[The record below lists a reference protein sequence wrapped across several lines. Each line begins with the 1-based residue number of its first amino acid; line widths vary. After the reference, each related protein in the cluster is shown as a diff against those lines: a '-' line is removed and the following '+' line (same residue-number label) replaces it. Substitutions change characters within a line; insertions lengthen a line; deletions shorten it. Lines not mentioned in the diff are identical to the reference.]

1 MIEVYTDG
9 AYSSSRNQGGLGIVF
24 IKDNKII
31 AKFSK
36 TYKNTTNNRMELM
49 AVIIALQSIKD
60 ENEIIIYSDSMYVI
74 GTATQ
79 GWKRKKNLDL
89 WEKYD
94 AVIDLFKT
102 VTFKHVKGHSTN
114 MFNNLCDEMA
124 VAASQA
130 YAGLD

>member
-24 IKDNKII
+24 IKDNKVI
-31 AKFSK
+31 AKFYK

-49 AVIIALQSIKD
+49 AIIIALQSIKD
-60 ENEIIIYSDSMYVI
+60 ENEITIYSDSMYVI

-94 AVIDLFKT
+94 AVIDSFKA

>member
-24 IKDNKII
+24 IKDNKVI

-36 TYKNTTNNRMELM
+36 TYKHTTNNRMELM

-60 ENEIIIYSDSMYVI
+60 ENEITIYSDSMYVI

-94 AVIDLFKT
+94 AVIDSFKT
-102 VTFKHVKGHSTN
+102 VTFKHVKGHSTS

>member
-24 IKDNKII
+24 IKDNKVI

-60 ENEIIIYSDSMYVI
+60 ENEITIYSDSMYVI

-94 AVIDLFKT
+94 AVIDSFKT

-114 MFNNLCDEMA
+114 IFNNLCDEMA

>member
-24 IKDNKII
+24 IKDNKVI

-60 ENEIIIYSDSMYVI
+60 ENEITIYSDSMYVI

-94 AVIDLFKT
+94 AVIDTFKT

-114 MFNNLCDEMA
+114 VFNNLCDEMA

>member
-9 AYSSSRNQGGLGIVF
+9 AYSNSRNQGGLGIVF
-24 IKDNKII
+24 IKNNKII

-60 ENEIIIYSDSMYVI
+60 ENEITIYSDSMYVI

-102 VTFKHVKGHSTN
+102 VTFKHVKGHSAN
-114 MFNNLCDEMA
+114 VFNNLCDEMA

>member
-9 AYSSSRNQGGLGIVF
+9 AYSSSRNQGGLGIIF
-24 IKDNKII
+24 IKDNKVI

-60 ENEIIIYSDSMYVI
+60 ENEITIYSDSMYVI

-94 AVIDLFKT
+94 AVIDSFKT

-124 VAASQA
+124 VSASQA

>member
-24 IKDNKII
+24 IKDNKVI

-60 ENEIIIYSDSMYVI
+60 ENEITIYSDSMYVI

-94 AVIDLFKT
+94 AVIDSFKT

-114 MFNNLCDEMA
+114 VFNNLCDEMA

>member
-24 IKDNKII
+24 IKDNKVI

-60 ENEIIIYSDSMYVI
+60 ENEITIYSDSMYVI

-94 AVIDLFKT
+94 AVTDSFKT

>member
-24 IKDNKII
+24 IKDNKVI

-60 ENEIIIYSDSMYVI
+60 ENEITIYSDSMYVI

-114 MFNNLCDEMA
+114 VFNNLCDEMA

>member
-24 IKDNKII
+24 IKDNKVI

-60 ENEIIIYSDSMYVI
+60 ENEITIYSDSMYVI

-94 AVIDLFKT
+94 TVIDLFKT

>member
-24 IKDNKII
+24 IKDNKVI

-49 AVIIALQSIKD
+49 AVIIALRSIKD
-60 ENEIIIYSDSMYVI
+60 ENEITIYSDSMYVI

-94 AVIDLFKT
+94 AVIDSFKT

>member
-24 IKDNKII
+24 IKDDKVI

-60 ENEIIIYSDSMYVI
+60 ENEITIYSDSMYVI

-94 AVIDLFKT
+94 AVIDSFKT

-114 MFNNLCDEMA
+114 VFNNLCDEMA

>member
-24 IKDNKII
+24 IKDNKVI

-94 AVIDLFKT
+94 AVIDSFKT

-114 MFNNLCDEMA
+114 VFNNLCDEMA

>member
-24 IKDNKII
+24 IKDDKVI

-60 ENEIIIYSDSMYVI
+60 ENEITIYSDSMYVI

-89 WEKYD
+89 WEIYD
-94 AVIDLFKT
+94 AVIDSFKT

-114 MFNNLCDEMA
+114 VFNNLCDEMA

>member
-24 IKDNKII
+24 IKDNKVI

-60 ENEIIIYSDSMYVI
+60 ENEITIYSDSMYVI

-94 AVIDLFKT
+94 AVIDSFKT

-114 MFNNLCDEMA
+114 VFNNLCDEMA
-124 VAASQA
+124 AAASQA

>member
-24 IKDNKII
+24 IKDNKVI

-60 ENEIIIYSDSMYVI
+60 ENEITIYSDSMYVI
-74 GTATQ
+74 GTAIQ

-94 AVIDLFKT
+94 AVIDSFKT

>member
-24 IKDNKII
+24 IKDDKVI

-60 ENEIIIYSDSMYVI
+60 ENEITIYSDSMYVI
-74 GTATQ
+74 GTATL

-94 AVIDLFKT
+94 AVIDSFKT

-114 MFNNLCDEMA
+114 VFNNLCDEMA

>member
-24 IKDNKII
+24 IKDNKVI

-60 ENEIIIYSDSMYVI
+60 ENEITIYSDSMYVI

>member
-24 IKDNKII
+24 IKDNKVI

-60 ENEIIIYSDSMYVI
+60 ENEITIYSDSMYVI

-94 AVIDLFKT
+94 AVIDSFKT

-114 MFNNLCDEMA
+114 IFNNLCDEMA
-124 VAASQA
+124 VAASQV

>member
-24 IKDNKII
+24 IKDNKVI

-60 ENEIIIYSDSMYVI
+60 ENEITIYSDSMYVI
-74 GTATQ
+74 GTATL

-114 MFNNLCDEMA
+114 VFNNLCDEMA

>member
-24 IKDNKII
+24 IKDNKVI

-60 ENEIIIYSDSMYVI
+60 ENEITIYSDSMYVI

-94 AVIDLFKT
+94 AVIDSFKT

-114 MFNNLCDEMA
+114 MYNNLCDEMA

>member
-24 IKDNKII
+24 IKDNKVI

-60 ENEIIIYSDSMYVI
+60 ENEITIYSDSMYVI

-89 WEKYD
+89 WK
-94 AVIDLFKT
+94 
-102 VTFKHVKGHSTN
+102 N
-114 MFNNLCDEMA
+114 MMLLLTY
-124 VAASQA
+124 SRQ
-130 YAGLD
+130 

>member
-24 IKDNKII
+24 IKDNKVI

-60 ENEIIIYSDSMYVI
+60 ENEITIYSDSMYVI

-94 AVIDLFKT
+94 AAIDSFKT

-114 MFNNLCDEMA
+114 VFNNLCDEMA

>member
-24 IKDNKII
+24 IKDNKVI

-36 TYKNTTNNRMELM
+36 TYKNTTNNRMELI

-60 ENEIIIYSDSMYVI
+60 ENEITIYSDSMYVI

-94 AVIDLFKT
+94 AVIDSFKT

>member
-9 AYSSSRNQGGLGIVF
+9 AYSSSRNQGGLGIIF
-24 IKDNKII
+24 IKDNKVI

-60 ENEIIIYSDSMYVI
+60 ENEITIYSDSMYVI

-94 AVIDLFKT
+94 AVIDSFKT

-114 MFNNLCDEMA
+114 VFNNLCDEMA

>member
-24 IKDNKII
+24 IKDNKVI

-49 AVIIALQSIKD
+49 AIIIALQSIKD
-60 ENEIIIYSDSMYVI
+60 ENEITIYSDSMYVI

-94 AVIDLFKT
+94 AVIDSFKT

-114 MFNNLCDEMA
+114 VFNNLCDEMA

>member
-24 IKDNKII
+24 IKDNKVI

-49 AVIIALQSIKD
+49 AIIIALQSIKD
-60 ENEIIIYSDSMYVI
+60 ENEITIYSDSMYVI

-94 AVIDLFKT
+94 AVIDSFKT

>member
-24 IKDNKII
+24 IKDNKVI

-60 ENEIIIYSDSMYVI
+60 ENEITIYSDSMYVI

-124 VAASQA
+124 VTASQA

>member
-24 IKDNKII
+24 IKDDKVI

-60 ENEIIIYSDSMYVI
+60 ENEITIYSDSMYVI

-94 AVIDLFKT
+94 AVIDSFKT

>member
-24 IKDNKII
+24 IKDDKVI

-49 AVIIALQSIKD
+49 AVIIALRSIKD
-60 ENEIIIYSDSMYVI
+60 ENEITIYSDSMYVI

-94 AVIDLFKT
+94 AVIDSFKT

>member
-24 IKDNKII
+24 IKDNKVI

-60 ENEIIIYSDSMYVI
+60 ENEITIYSDSMYVI

-94 AVIDLFKT
+94 AVIDSFKT
-102 VTFKHVKGHSTN
+102 VTFKHIKGHSTN
-114 MFNNLCDEMA
+114 VFNNLCDEMA
-124 VAASQA
+124 VTASQA

>member
-24 IKDNKII
+24 IKDNKVI

-60 ENEIIIYSDSMYVI
+60 ENEITIYSDSMYVI

-94 AVIDLFKT
+94 AVIDTFKT

>member
-24 IKDNKII
+24 IKDNKVIT
-31 AKFSK
+31 KFSK

-60 ENEIIIYSDSMYVI
+60 ENEITIYSDSMYVI

-94 AVIDLFKT
+94 TVIDSFKT

>member
-24 IKDNKII
+24 IKDNKVI

-36 TYKNTTNNRMELM
+36 TYKNTTNNRMELL

-60 ENEIIIYSDSMYVI
+60 ENEITIYSDSMYVI

-94 AVIDLFKT
+94 AVIDSFKT

>member
-24 IKDNKII
+24 IKDNKVI

-60 ENEIIIYSDSMYVI
+60 ENEITIYSDSMYVI

-94 AVIDLFKT
+94 AVIDSFKT
-102 VTFKHVKGHSTN
+102 ITFKHVKGHSTN

>member
-24 IKDNKII
+24 IKDDKVI

-94 AVIDLFKT
+94 AVIDSFKT
-102 VTFKHVKGHSTN
+102 VTFKYVKGHSTN

>member
-24 IKDNKII
+24 IKDNKVI

-49 AVIIALQSIKD
+49 AIIIALQSIKD
-60 ENEIIIYSDSMYVI
+60 ENEITIYSDSMYVI

-94 AVIDLFKT
+94 AVIDSFKT

-114 MFNNLCDEMA
+114 VFNNLCDQMA

>member
-1 MIEVYTDG
+1 MIEVSTDG
-9 AYSSSRNQGGLGIVF
+9 AYSSSRNQGGFGIVF
-24 IKDNKII
+24 IKDNKVI

-60 ENEIIIYSDSMYVI
+60 EPEITIYSDSMYVI

-94 AVIDLFKT
+94 AVIDSFKS

>member
-24 IKDNKII
+24 IKDNKVI

-49 AVIIALQSIKD
+49 AIIIALQSIKD
-60 ENEIIIYSDSMYVI
+60 ENEITIYSDSMYVI

-94 AVIDLFKT
+94 AVIDSFKT

-114 MFNNLCDEMA
+114 MYNNLCDEMA